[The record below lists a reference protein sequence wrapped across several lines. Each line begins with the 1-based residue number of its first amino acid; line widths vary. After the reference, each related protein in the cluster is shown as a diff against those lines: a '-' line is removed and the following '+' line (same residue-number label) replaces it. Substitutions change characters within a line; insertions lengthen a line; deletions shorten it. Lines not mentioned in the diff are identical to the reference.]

1 MAAGCRVVVTDRLAR
16 LTRHRC
22 STGTSWPLL
31 SALCL
36 ILSAFSLAACADT
49 EKERLISTTRPAYDE
64 ATGKLIEIT
73 YDANRNGRIDTWTE
87 MDGTRPLRSKI
98 DRNEDGKL
106 DRWEYYDERGAL
118 AKLGFSR
125 HDDGKPDAW
134 AFASADGRVHR
145 IEISS
150 SGDNSRIDRWEYY
163 DSPNGDPVGH
173 GALVRAEEDTDND
186 GRPDKWETYEGGAIG
201 TVAFDENGDGVPDRR
216 LRYRGSQ
223 FVAIESLADRVDGA
237 GRMSRR

>member
-1 MAAGCRVVVTDRLAR
+1 MAAGCRVVAPDRIDP
-16 LTRHRC
+16 LTRHGR
-22 STGTSWPLL
+22 STGTSWLLL
-31 SALCL
+31 SVLCL
-36 ILSAFSLAACADT
+36 TGCADA
-49 EKERLISTTRPAYDE
+49 EKVRLVSTTRPAYDQ

-106 DRWEYYDERGAL
+106 DRWEYYDDRRTL

-134 AFASADGRVHR
+134 AFASADGKVRR

-150 SGDNSRIDRWEYY
+150 TGDANRIDRWEYY
-163 DSPNGDPVGH
+163 DSANGDPAGH

-186 GRPDKWETYEGGAIG
+186 ARPDKWETYTGGAIE

-216 LRYRGSQ
+216 LRYRGSEV
-223 FVAIESLADRVDGA
+223 VAIESLADRVDGA
-237 GRMSRR
+237 GRLSRR